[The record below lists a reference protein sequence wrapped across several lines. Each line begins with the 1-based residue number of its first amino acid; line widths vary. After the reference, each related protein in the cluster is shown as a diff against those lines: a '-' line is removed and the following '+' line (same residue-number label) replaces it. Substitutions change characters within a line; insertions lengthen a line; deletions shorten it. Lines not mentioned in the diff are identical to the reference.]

1 MPSLVVILRAK
12 LSGGIIVLLSM
23 DNCSPNIL
31 EGLWLRGWG
40 LEIVGCGIL
49 NTKERNLSHKDQT

>member
-1 MPSLVVILRAK
+1 M
-12 LSGGIIVLLSM
+12 LLLLKQSFHALQ